1 MSLVSISSW
10 VRVVVWWF
18 NCSISWSN
26 LRRVLSKSAF
36 SYWRLITSV
45 FRVSTLL
52 FFSALLSSRSLSIIQ
67 TNAQVYIVCV
77 KIMTKCIRNQLFIQN
92 DQNVTEKKFNRG
104 KNIRNKH
111 FKENLIKLPY
121 YVIMLENQW
130 INLEGSNKG
139 VEIRISA
146 KLRKMWPSIYSSVT
160 LSQHL
165 HIYQVPM

>member
-1 MSLVSISSW
+1 
-10 VRVVVWWF
+10 
-18 NCSISWSN
+18 
-26 LRRVLSKSAF
+26 
-36 SYWRLITSV
+36 
-45 FRVSTLL
+45 
-52 FFSALLSSRSLSIIQ
+52 
-67 TNAQVYIVCV
+67 
-77 KIMTKCIRNQLFIQN
+77 MTKCIRNQLFIQN